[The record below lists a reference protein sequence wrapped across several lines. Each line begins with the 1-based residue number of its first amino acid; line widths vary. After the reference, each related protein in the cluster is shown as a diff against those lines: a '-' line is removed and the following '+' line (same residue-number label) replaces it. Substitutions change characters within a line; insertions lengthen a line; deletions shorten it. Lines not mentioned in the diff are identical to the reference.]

1 MPDIPEELCR
11 KVQMYVFG
19 QSAETARVP
28 QAPQISEAL
37 GVEIETIRAALKQL
51 ALNRVLILAPN
62 DTSIWAANPF
72 CAVPSGFR
80 PAERP
85 IGESA
90 SGMRWVLPRPC
101 KKTPS
106 LMRHVE
112 IAALRCAWKSPA
124 ARLRAAKELSIS
136 QFRLTIGG
144 TTSLLLEA
152 PCFSSGLKNT
162 WIDGAVRARCSAAGC
177 SA

>member
-80 PAERP
+80 VQAGGKTYWGLCIWDALGIAAALQKDSIIDAPCGDCGA
-85 IGESA
+85 A
-90 SGMRWVLPRPC
+90 MRL
-101 KKTPS
+101 
-106 LMRHVE
+106 E
-112 IAALRCAWKSPA
+112 IAGGEVTRGEGIIHFAVPA
-124 ARLRAAKELSIS
+124 HHWWDNIA
-136 QFRLTIGG
+136 FT
-144 TTSLLLEA
+144 
-152 PCFSSGLKNT
+152 
-162 WIDGAVRARCSAAGC
+162 
-177 SA
+177 